1 MKGMY
6 SFLRTSALAAGVK
19 TYFLEPG
26 ITSSEKRSSSRR
38 SGRSRSWVM
47 VLVFIGGFARREGK
61 KEDMPD
67 IVDGRE

>member
-38 SGRSRSWVM
+38 SGRSWVM